1 MFAFEPYDMDSL
13 LPAHKAAE
21 MCNVSKQL
29 FNWWVRSGKLEPVDT
44 EGRPLYRLRDALN
57 VEKQMRRSA
66 QSRRK
71 VGSAA

>member
-1 MFAFEPYDMDSL
+1 MYDMDAR
-13 LPAHKAAE
+13 LPAHQAADLVG
-21 MCNVSKQL
+21 VSRQL
-29 FNWWVRSGKLEPVDT
+29 FSWWVRTGKLESVAIA
-44 EGRPLYRLRDALN
+44 GRTPLYRLGDVLE